1 MVHIGSIVMFFVV
14 FYVNVILHYPVLL
27 LTTAA
32 TNYDFDYCLTCQL
45 FSFSLCI
52 TFQEIVKNCSK

>member
-32 TNYDFDYCLTCQL
+32 TNYDFGYCLTCQL
-45 FSFSLCI
+45 FSLCI
-52 TFQEIVKNCSK
+52 KFQEIVQNCPK

>member
-32 TNYDFDYCLTCQL
+32 TNYDFGYCLTCQL
-45 FSFSLCI
+45 FSLCI
-52 TFQEIVKNCSK
+52 KCQEIVKNCSK